1 VIHALLGMSLV
12 AKDTLTV
19 RRHMLLIVVALVAT
33 VGAQVAT
40 IGAQVATMVAL
51 AGCVCAFVLRLRLL
65 VLTNEWLERRG
76 AHNHRN

>member
-1 VIHALLGMSLV
+1 MIHALLGMSLV

-40 IGAQVATMVAL
+40 IGAQVTTMVAL
-51 AGCVCAFVLRLRLL
+51 AGCVWCICAQVTT
-65 VLTNEWLERRG
+65 VGSDE
-76 AHNHRN
+76 